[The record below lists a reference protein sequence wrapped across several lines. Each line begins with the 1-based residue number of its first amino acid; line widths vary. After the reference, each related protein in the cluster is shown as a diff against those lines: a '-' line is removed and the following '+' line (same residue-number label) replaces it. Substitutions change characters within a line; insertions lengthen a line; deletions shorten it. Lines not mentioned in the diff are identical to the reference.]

1 VRSIRLL
8 FSLLAGALC
17 FTPLALAQVPDPAA
31 ANAAPIPGAGHHYIG
46 VGTET
51 VNPADGLLSF
61 ELPIQT
67 PAGRQ
72 LTLPFGFRYS
82 SAEQFYLTNNGT
94 GTSLHYVPRQSTGW
108 EMNGWS
114 YDLPTLAASSRV
126 YEHWTTYTGQ
136 PPQGQVDHQCDASQN
151 YVFRGFGGAQYTLNL
166 GTQWADPNY
175 STGTPCNGSSFNSTS
190 SSRHGVFA
198 NMLTSDPL
206 PPIRLRTSPAQPTSF
221 QAPLTFMSVWAR
233 MDPLGPRS
241 HRASRTETATKSALA
256 QTATR
261 TL

>member
-1 VRSIRLL
+1 MRSIRLL
-8 FSLLAGALC
+8 FSLLASALC
-17 FTPLALAQVPDPAA
+17 FTPPALAQVPDPAP

-136 PPQGQVDHQCDASQN
+136 PPQGQVTINATPARITSFVDLAEHN
-151 YVFRGFGGAQYTLNL
+151 TL
-166 GTQWADPNY
+166 
-175 STGTPCNGSSFNSTS
+175 STS
-190 SSRHGVFA
+190 
-198 NMLTSDPL
+198 
-206 PPIRLRTSPAQPTSF
+206 
-221 QAPLTFMSVWAR
+221 
-233 MDPLGPRS
+233 GPNG
-241 HRASRTETATKSALA
+241 L
-256 QTATR
+256 TR
-261 TL
+261 TIPPARRATAAALTPLHQADTAYSLIC